1 MLRCALTACFTACSE
16 GALLRRVNRE
26 IGGVMGR
33 IPGLVIAAMISS
45 TALAAQ
51 EPKSAEAEVLAVVT
65 AVIDGMKKPD
75 TALVRRQ
82 FHTKARM
89 ITVDSRSPGARI
101 EESIDGW
108 LQSLGRPRTEVFDE
122 QLSNVR
128 TLIDGSLASVWADYK
143 FFRGTTLNHCGVDHF
158 LLVKEGGVWKI
169 IELADTRR
177 RENC

>member
-1 MLRCALTACFTACSE
+1 MIWATPLVAQAPK
-16 GALLRRVNRE
+16 GAE
-26 IGGVMGR
+26 PEVM
-33 IPGLVIAAMISS
+33 
-45 TALAAQ
+45 
-51 EPKSAEAEVLAVVT
+51 AVVN
-65 AVIDGMKKPD
+65 AVFDGMKKSD

-82 FHTKARM
+82 FHQKARM
-89 ITVDSRSPGARI
+89 ITVDSRSPEAQI

-108 LQSLGRPRTEVFDE
+108 LRSIGRPRTEVFDE

-128 TLIDGSLASVWADYK
+128 TMIDGSLASVWADYR

-158 LLVKEGGVWKI
+158 LLVKEGGAWKI

>member
-1 MLRCALTACFTACSE
+1 
-16 GALLRRVNRE
+16 
-26 IGGVMGR
+26 MGR
-33 IPGLVIAAMISS
+33 IPGLVIATMVFSAP
-45 TALAAQ
+45 LAAQ
-51 EPKSAEAEVLAVVT
+51 EPKSAEAEVLGVVNAVV
-65 AVIDGMKKPD
+65 DGMKTSD

-82 FHTKARM
+82 FHAKARM
-89 ITVDSRSPGARI
+89 ITADSRRPGPQI

-128 TLIDGSLASVWADYK
+128 TMIDGSLASVWADYK

-158 LLVKEGGVWKI
+158 LLVREGGIWKI